1 MVNRVT
7 HYSFLLFT
15 FLIMKYGWEIP
26 SQIFVIMICFT
37 YAVICPVILPF
48 GALYFGFSLIV
59 YKKQILYV
67 YQPVYESG
75 GAMFPGSLQK
85 TLLSLALGQITFIG
99 YLFTRVSVSYFLLSF
114 VLLFIYT
121 HSIGDF
127 NIVINRSSYLSF
139 SDRFISRLIS
149 RAFACCHV
157 LGNEVL

>member
-1 MVNRVT
+1 
-7 HYSFLLFT
+7 
-15 FLIMKYGWEIP
+15 MKYGWEIP

-85 TLLSLALGQITFIG
+85 TLLSLALGQIILIG
-99 YLFTRVSVSYFLLSF
+99 YLFTRVSGTYFSIKFYL
-114 VLLFIYT
+114 VLLFIHA

-127 NIVINRSSYLSF
+127 NLILSLIVLLNVFFRLLFGKAYFSYLCLLPRS
-139 SDRFISRLIS
+139 
-149 RAFACCHV
+149 
-157 LGNEVL
+157 GE

>member
-1 MVNRVT
+1 
-7 HYSFLLFT
+7 
-15 FLIMKYGWEIP
+15 MKYGWEIP

-85 TLLSLALGQITFIG
+85 TLLSLALGQIILIG
-99 YLFTRVSVSYFLLSF
+99 YLFTRVSGTYFSIKFYL
-114 VLLFIYT
+114 VLLFIHA

-127 NIVINRSSYLSF
+127 SLILSLIVLLNVFFRLLFGKAYFSYLCLLPRS
-139 SDRFISRLIS
+139 
-149 RAFACCHV
+149 
-157 LGNEVL
+157 GE

>member
-1 MVNRVT
+1 
-7 HYSFLLFT
+7 
-15 FLIMKYGWEIP
+15 MKYGWEIP

-85 TLLSLALGQITFIG
+85 TLLSLALGQIILIG
-99 YLFTRVSVSYFLLSF
+99 YLFTRVSGTYFFIKFCL
-114 VLLFIYT
+114 VLLFIHA

-127 NIVINRSSYLSF
+127 NLILSLIVLLNVFFRLLFGKAYFSYLCLLPRS
-139 SDRFISRLIS
+139 
-149 RAFACCHV
+149 
-157 LGNEVL
+157 GE

>member
-1 MVNRVT
+1 
-7 HYSFLLFT
+7 
-15 FLIMKYGWEIP
+15 MKYGWEIP

-37 YAVICPVILPF
+37 YAVISPVILPF

-85 TLLSLALGQITFIG
+85 TLLSLALGQIILIG
-99 YLFTRVSVSYFLLSF
+99 YLFTRVSGTYFSIKFCL
-114 VLLFIYT
+114 VLLFIHA

-127 NIVINRSSYLSF
+127 NLILSLIVLLNVFFRLLFGKAYFSYLCLLPRS
-139 SDRFISRLIS
+139 
-149 RAFACCHV
+149 
-157 LGNEVL
+157 GE

>member
-1 MVNRVT
+1 
-7 HYSFLLFT
+7 
-15 FLIMKYGWEIP
+15 MKYGWEIP

-85 TLLSLALGQITFIG
+85 TLLSLALGQIILIG
-99 YLFTRVSVSYFLLSF
+99 YLFTRVSGTYF
-114 VLLFIYT
+114 
-121 HSIGDF
+121 SI
-127 NIVINRSSYLSF
+127 
-139 SDRFISRLIS
+139 
-149 RAFACCHV
+149 
-157 LGNEVL
+157 